1 MNLVRKE
8 VKTMVDQIY
17 ELLSAQNLILLFSL
31 FISFDFLINYLID
44 KYKVKTKKKIRT
56 KKIKQ
61 QNHIVDW
68 KI

>member
-1 MNLVRKE
+1 
-8 VKTMVDQIY
+8 MVDQIY
-17 ELLSAQNLILLFSL
+17 ELLSAPNLILLFSL
-31 FISFDFLINYLID
+31 FISCDFLINCLID
-44 KYKVKTKKKIRT
+44 KSKVKTKKKIIT

>member
-1 MNLVRKE
+1 
-8 VKTMVDQIY
+8 MVDQIY

-44 KYKVKTKKKIRT
+44 KSKVNTKKKIRT

-61 QNHIVDW
+61 YNHIIDW

>member
-1 MNLVRKE
+1 ML
-8 VKTMVDQIY
+8 DQIY

-31 FISFDFLINYLID
+31 FIGCDFLINLLID
-44 KYKVKTKKKIRT
+44 KSKVKTKKKIIT

>member
-1 MNLVRKE
+1 
-8 VKTMVDQIY
+8 MVDQIY

-31 FISFDFLINYLID
+31 FIGCDFLINCLID

-61 QNHIVDW
+61 YNHIVDW
-68 KI
+68 EI